1 MAIALVVWLGFFWGK
16 QRKEWTE
23 EVALADGSK
32 IEIERRLTL
41 EKTYY
46 DLGQAGLKPTF
57 QWIRLPDGVIFETKD
72 ALIPLHLERGSPP
85 IRWPLLAAP
94 VYCATFDSS
103 IAPNRP
109 TFSSIIQI
117 RNGHTER
124 LTQRTSA
131 KPSIQRRERR
141 FASRSDRQTRAKQH
155 I

>member
-72 ALIPLHLERGSPP
+72 ALIPLHLERGVLRSDDRCSRHLC
-85 IRWPLLAAP
+85 IARPL
-94 VYCATFDSS
+94 TSS

-109 TFSSIIQI
+109 TFSSINTIC
-117 RNGHTER
+117 
-124 LTQRTSA
+124 A
-131 KPSIQRRERR
+131 
-141 FASRSDRQTRAKQH
+141 QTTHGGKN
-155 I
+155 